1 MASSVGWRNFYWLNV
16 AILTFAVFAVLVGF
30 PETKWR
36 RPATNEI
43 LINTQI
49 PDSPSKDMAIEKQD
63 DSNGSGSGNVNTIT
77 EVDLGKSK
85 PSKWQW
91 KLLQPAE
98 NPFKSLLVEFLIP
111 WKLLLYPIVIFASL
125 IVAFSSTC
133 YLMVNYVQSEGLAAP
148 PYLFSTQAVGFTNFA
163 SLVGALIGLFTAG
176 PASDYVSA
184 ALTKRNK
191 GIREPEMRLVTMIP
205 YVLVMILG
213 NFMVGYGFQNSW
225 NWRVS
230 KALYPTIESLT
241 RNAGHCHHWFHLR
254 RHPNRCSSSNRGH
267 LCCRLL
273 QTYIRGHF
281 YIHHLVQEYMGVRR
295 IKVLYPMGAKRGI
308 RSSVYDEYVIDSP
321 LVWLRWYSVL
331 DLGQELPKVDGK
343 EYGAPDVKFGFREI
357 WLPTAAE

>member
-1 MASSVGWRNFYWLNV
+1 MALSVGWRNFYWLNV
-16 AILTFAVFAVLVGF
+16 AILAFAVIAVLVGF

-36 RPATNEI
+36 RPAANEI
-43 LINTQI
+43 LITTPTQT

-63 DSNGSGSGNVNTIT
+63 DSSGSGSGNVNTVA
-77 EVDLGKSK
+77 EADLGKSK
-85 PSKWQW
+85 PAKWQW
-91 KLLQPAE
+91 KLLQPAG
-98 NPFKSLLVEFLIP
+98 NPFKSLLVEFLVP
-111 WKLLLYPIVIFASL
+111 WQLLLYPIVIFASL

-163 SLVGALIGLFTAG
+163 SLVGALLGLFTAG

-205 YVLVMILG
+205 YVLIMILG

-230 KALYPTIESLT
+230 QALSQTVESLT
-241 RNAGHCHHWFHLR
+241 KTAGHRHHRLHLR
-254 RHPNRCSSSNRGH
+254 RHPNRCSPSDRRH

-273 QTYIRGHF
+273 QTRIRRHF
-281 YIHHLVQEYMGVRR
+281 HLHNLVQEHMGLRSIEIFYSVGAERR
-295 IKVLYPMGAKRGI
+295 V
-308 RSSVYDEYVIDSP
+308 RSSVYDEYVIDAP
-321 LVWLRWYSVL
+321 VVWLRCRIL
-331 DLGQELPKVDGK
+331 DLGQELPKVDGE
-343 EYGAPDVKFGFREI
+343 EYGA
-357 WLPTAAE
+357 

>member
-1 MASSVGWRNFYWLNV
+1 MALSVGWRNFYWLNV
-16 AILTFAVFAVLVGF
+16 AILAFAVFAVLVGF

-36 RPATNEI
+36 RPSANEI
-43 LINTQI
+43 LIRTQT

-63 DSNGSGSGNVNTIT
+63 ELSGPGSGNVNTVA
-77 EVDLGKSK
+77 EADLGKSK
-85 PSKWQW
+85 PTKWQW

-98 NPFKSLLVEFLIP
+98 NPFKSLLVEFLVP

-191 GIREPEMRLVTMIP
+191 GIREPEMRLITMLP
-205 YVLVMILG
+205 YVLIMILG

-230 KALYPTIESLT
+230 QSLCQPVESLT
-241 RNAGHCHHWFHLR
+241 RNAGHRHHRIHLR
-254 RHPNRCSSSNRGH
+254 RHPNRSSSSNRRH

-273 QTYIRGHF
+273 QTRIRRHLHL
-281 YIHHLVQEYMGVRR
+281 HHLVQEHMGVRR
-295 IKVLYPMGAKRGI
+295 IQILYSLGAQTRI
-308 RSSVYDEYVIDSP
+308 RPSIYDEYVIDAP
-321 LVWLRWYSVL
+321 LVWLRRHIL
-331 DLGQELPKVDGK
+331 DLGQELPKVDGEK
-343 EYGAPDVKFGFREI
+343 YGAQHIKIRIPN
-357 WLPTAAE
+357 